1 MYGANRENTTMLAV
15 CCTDGTVLDPLI
27 IFQHN
32 HLQSTW
38 LDAELLGNIYS
49 RVSAVAE
56 WQLRFLI
63 IGSGFL
69 LKV

>member
-15 CCTDGTVLDPLI
+15 CCIDGTVLDPLI

-56 WQLRFLI
+56 
-63 IGSGFL
+63 
-69 LKV
+69 

>member
-1 MYGANRENTTMLAV
+1 MYGANRKNTTMLAV

-32 HLQSTW
+32 YLQSTW
-38 LDAELLGNIYS
+38 LDAELVGNIYS

-56 WQLRFLI
+56 
-63 IGSGFL
+63 
-69 LKV
+69 